1 MVKPRNNV
9 GEKKKVGL
17 RCCFCVRRRER
28 GYECE
33 RESVSIR
40 ENKLCCINRGL
51 EEKEITVCE
60 GVAAQCPCCEKNPCC
75 VVQVRR
81 S

>member
-1 MVKPRNNV
+1 MLERRK
-9 GEKKKVGL
+9 KKKVGL
-17 RCCFCVRRRER
+17 GCCLCVRGMER

-40 ENKLCCINRGL
+40 ENKPELCCINRGL
-51 EEKEITVCE
+51 EENEIAVCE
-60 GVAAQCPCCEKNPCC
+60 GVAAQCPCCEKTSCC